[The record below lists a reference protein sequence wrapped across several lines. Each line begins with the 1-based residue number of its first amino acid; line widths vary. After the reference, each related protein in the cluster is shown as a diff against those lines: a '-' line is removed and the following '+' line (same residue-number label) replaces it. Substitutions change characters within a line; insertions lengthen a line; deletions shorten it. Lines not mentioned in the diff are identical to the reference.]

1 MRARRTIK
9 GGLAF
14 QTMPFGAIETIP
26 LPPTISMRIEDGAT
40 VSVNVGDQVLK
51 GQKLTSGLTAAPA
64 QHASTSGVVVEISDQ
79 FIAIETDGR
88 DKASNTADDHLETP
102 SELIE
107 AFNQYGLVGL
117 GGAAFPVAT
126 KINSSNSIANR
137 QIDTLLIN
145 AAECDP
151 AISCDEALMQERT
164 EQIVNGIELAITATG
179 AHHCIVGIE
188 ENKSLAIEQLK
199 EYLPDSI
206 TLTRVPSIYPSG
218 AEELLYNLCTGRTGT
233 LTENNSLC
241 FNIATCYSMYQA
253 IHRSE
258 PLISRIVTVVVGD
271 EMRNFE
277 LRIGTPIKDLTA
289 FLNLPAQYEIIS
301 GGLMVGHK
309 VTTTH
314 SISKQT
320 NSLLFR
326 TTKQHQTT
334 ACIRCGECADVC
346 PRELFPQQLFWHTSP
361 HDSAALH
368 NLRLDYCIECGC
380 CDAVCPSHIPLT
392 QHFIDAKATI
402 QQQLKEKQ
410 KADVAKSRFEARQ
423 QRLQDQNHRARQQLD
438 KKSSDLGSSKQNEQ
452 YKKDLIAKALQ
463 RTSQKNQSANKP

>member
-107 AFNQYGLVGL
+107 AFNQCGLVGL

-126 KINSSNSIANR
+126 KINSTNSIANR

-289 FLNLPAQYEIIS
+289 FLSLPSQYEIIS

-326 TTKQHQTT
+326 ATKQQQAT
-334 ACIRCGECADVC
+334 ACIRMWRVC
-346 PRELFPQQLFWHTSP
+346 RRMPKRTLP
-361 HDSAALH
+361 
-368 NLRLDYCIECGC
+368 
-380 CDAVCPSHIPLT
+380 
-392 QHFIDAKATI
+392 ATVV
-402 QQQLKEKQ
+402 L
-410 KADVAKSRFEARQ
+410 A
-423 QRLQDQNHRARQQLD
+423 H
-438 KKSSDLGSSKQNEQ
+438 
-452 YKKDLIAKALQ
+452 
-463 RTSQKNQSANKP
+463 QSTR